1 MFEVRTAELAAQLGG
16 ELVGDGGLVLR
27 GIAPLDSAASDDIS
41 FLSSARHAGQLAGS
55 AAGCVVL
62 APQLREHAMQR
73 PAAILSPD
81 PYLYYARLSQW
92 WARQTR
98 PVPPPGVH
106 PSAVVEPGA
115 RVHAQAAVG
124 PLAFIGRAAVIDAGV
139 VIGAQCHVG
148 ADAVVGEHTRLAAH
162 VVLGPGCRI
171 GARGIVHGGV
181 VIGADG
187 FGFAPVEGRWEK
199 IEQLGAV
206 QIGDD
211 VEIGAN
217 TCIDRGALRDT
228 VIEDGVK
235 LDNLI
240 QIAHNVHV
248 GRHTAMAAC
257 VGIAGSTQIGAH
269 CTFAGQVGI
278 AGHLRI
284 VDHVHVGAAAVITRS
299 ILEPGRYGG
308 VFPFDDNRIWEKN
321 AATLRQLHALR
332 ARLRALENKHS

>member
-1 MFEVRTAELAAQLGG
+1 MFEVRTAELAAHLGG
-16 ELVGDGGLVLR
+16 ELVGDAGLVLR
-27 GIAPLDSAASDDIS
+27 GIAPLDSAAGDDIS
-41 FLSSARHAGQLAGS
+41 FLASARHAAQLAGT
-55 AAGCVVL
+55 AAGCVVV
-62 APQLREHAMQR
+62 APQLREQAAQR

-124 PLAFIGRAAVIDAGV
+124 PLAFVGRGAVVGAGAA
-139 VIGAQCHVG
+139 IGAQCHVG
-148 ADAVVGEHTRLAAH
+148 ADAVVGEHTRLAAQ

-206 QIGDD
+206 QH
-211 VEIGAN
+211 
-217 TCIDRGALRDT
+217 R
-228 VIEDGVK
+228 
-235 LDNLI
+235 
-240 QIAHNVHV
+240 
-248 GRHTAMAAC
+248 
-257 VGIAGSTQIGAH
+257 
-269 CTFAGQVGI
+269 
-278 AGHLRI
+278 
-284 VDHVHVGAAAVITRS
+284 
-299 ILEPGRYGG
+299 
-308 VFPFDDNRIWEKN
+308 
-321 AATLRQLHALR
+321 
-332 ARLRALENKHS
+332 